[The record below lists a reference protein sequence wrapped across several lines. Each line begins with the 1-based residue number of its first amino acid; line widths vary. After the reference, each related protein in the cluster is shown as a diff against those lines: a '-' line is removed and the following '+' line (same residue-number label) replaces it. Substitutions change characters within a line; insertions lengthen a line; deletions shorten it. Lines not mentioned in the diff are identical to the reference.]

1 MLQGALLACRMVG
14 QVGMGRIEAM
24 VEVRRRHMT
33 DASSEDMGVWVS
45 AVIWRGMVV
54 VAKLFSRV
62 NTIGAG
68 SVSAVAE
75 NVPFLEIRLRRK
87 ELLSWRG

>member
-1 MLQGALLACRMVG
+1 
-14 QVGMGRIEAM
+14 MGRIEAM